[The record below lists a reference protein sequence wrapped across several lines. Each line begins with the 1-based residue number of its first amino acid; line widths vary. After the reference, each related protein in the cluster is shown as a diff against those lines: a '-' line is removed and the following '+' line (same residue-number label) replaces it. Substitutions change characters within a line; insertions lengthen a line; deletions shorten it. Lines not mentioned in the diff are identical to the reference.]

1 MNFTFFKVN
10 KCTPINIKKHV
21 MQVMQLN
28 AALQLKKAVILI
40 GPAGCG
46 KTTCSRT
53 LARATNRLNFLLF
66 APDHSKDE
74 LTTNRDLIYYAKNKL
89 KVKPSEKSRVIGG
102 STLNRF
108 WIFVL
113 LINWLIVLFF
123 LLVKFSSGM
132 YAIDLIHVELFFFP
146 KTYNVKKKF
155 FMIIYFSV

>member
-1 MNFTFFKVN
+1 
-10 KCTPINIKKHV
+10 

-89 KVKPSEKSRVIGG
+89 KVKPLRKIKSYWGEYIEPFLNFRVV
-102 STLNRF
+102 N
-108 WIFVL
+108 
-113 LINWLIVLFF
+113 
-123 LLVKFSSGM
+123 
-132 YAIDLIHVELFFFP
+132 
-146 KTYNVKKKF
+146 
-155 FMIIYFSV
+155 